1 LSMYV
6 HMGVLICLLLAP
18 LRLVAQEDEGIEGE
32 FALLE
37 DALAADEVE
46 SASKHRQSIFWSPS
60 AITVLN
66 RDDIRNSGA
75 TTLADLLRRVPGFD
89 VYETKYSYPL
99 VGARALTD
107 ESNNLVLVLVDG
119 RETIAELTGITFWSG
134 LPFDLEEVERI
145 EVIRGP
151 GSTLYGANAFA
162 AVLNIT
168 TVPDRPAGHGG
179 LVLMGGEEGYYH
191 LFAGTGESWSLAD
204 GTLSFG
210 AGLGVDGK
218 RSPSDSSHRL
228 LDIYRA
234 HGHLR
239 YRRGRSLELFVD
251 TGVVG
256 GGGLFFTHIGD
267 MQVSDAI
274 NYWILGKA
282 ELALG
287 DMTRLKVQLYYNGW
301 KGGFHSRTDFSAYN
315 ISIATPPD
323 FKLDSPTLDGQVQL
337 DVHLTDDL
345 LLISGANL
353 RYITLDCENY
363 EPEHLSEFRGAAFVH
378 AQWILLDM
386 LQLTGGLRVDLS
398 TEIEPALSPR
408 AVMVYRPQPNH
419 AIRLGYGL
427 AFRKPSLY
435 ESQVHPKVFDFNP
448 ATPEIVEKME
458 TSMGNGNL
466 VNEEVHSVEA
476 GWRAHFL
483 QERLQ
488 VSVDLFFNVYQDTIF
503 FKVDIQERLGM
514 PDIVNS
520 ILRYEND
527 DEDIYAIG
535 GEAAL
540 TWRLNDAWSFW
551 GNLGVRRVTMA
562 ESGDRVVSEPVLR
575 VNFGGRFSPV
585 EGLMADL
592 ALHYVSAYEPLLA
605 DPDNIFNERE
615 PFPLGNDFLL
625 FARLGY
631 LFPFDSDRKME
642 AGLIVRAPLGLPFRE
657 YPGVSIERTVQSVT
671 ASDFGGE
678 KLGRWVSVYLRSTF

>member
-1 LSMYV
+1 M
-6 HMGVLICLLLAP
+6 HIGVLICLVLAP
-18 LRLVAQEDEGIEGE
+18 LRLAAQEDEGLEDE

-37 DALAADEVE
+37 EELAADEVR

-60 AITVLN
+60 AITVLT

-75 TTLADLLRRVPGFD
+75 ITLSDLLRRVPGFD

-119 RETIAELTGITFWSG
+119 REIIAELTGITFWSG

-179 LVLMGGEEGYYH
+179 FTLMGGEDGFYH
-191 LFAGTGESWSLAD
+191 LYAGTGDSWSLFD

-210 AGLGVDGK
+210 ASLGGDGK
-218 RSPSDSSHRL
+218 LSPSDSSHRL

-239 YRRGRSLELFVD
+239 YRRGRSLELYVD
-251 TGVVG
+251 TGVTG

-274 NYWILGKA
+274 NYWLLGKA
-282 ELALG
+282 EFALG
-287 DMTRLKVQLYYNGW
+287 DMTRLKAQLYYNGW
-301 KGGFHSRTDFSAYN
+301 IGSFHSRTDFSAYD
-315 ISIATPPD
+315 IWIATPPD
-323 FKLDSPTLDGQVQL
+323 FTLDSPVMDGQVQV
-337 DVHLTDDL
+337 DVHLRGDL
-345 LLISGANL
+345 LLIGGANL

-363 EPEHLSEFRGAAFVH
+363 EPERLSEFRGAVFAH
-378 AQWILLDM
+378 AQWILMDM
-386 LQLTGGLRVDLS
+386 LQFTGGLRVDLS

-408 AVMVYRPQPNH
+408 AVVVFRPHPYH
-419 AIRLGYGL
+419 AFRLGYGL

-435 ESQVHPKVFDFNP
+435 ESQVHVKIFDFNP
-448 ATPEIVEKME
+448 ASSEIVKKME
-458 TSMGNGNL
+458 TSLGNENL
-466 VNEEVHSVEA
+466 VNEEVHSIEA
-476 GWRAHFL
+476 GWRARFL
-483 QERLQ
+483 EERLQ
-488 VSVDLFFNVYQDTIF
+488 VSVDLFFNLYQDTIL
-503 FKVDIQERLGM
+503 FKVDIRERMGM

-520 ILRYEND
+520 ILQYEND
-527 DEDIYAIG
+527 DEEIYAIG
-535 GEAAL
+535 GEAEL
-540 TWRLNDAWSFW
+540 TWRIDDSWSLW
-551 GNLGVRRVTMA
+551 CNLGVRRVTMA
-562 ESGDRVVSEPVLR
+562 ESGDRVRSEPTLR
-575 VNFGGRFSPV
+575 ANFGGRFSPV
-585 EGLMADL
+585 EGLVADL
-592 ALHYVSAYEPLLA
+592 ALHYLSAYEPLLS
-605 DPDNIFNERE
+605 DPDNILDERE
-615 PFPLGNDFLL
+615 PFPLGNNFLL

-631 LFPFDSDRKME
+631 LFPFGSDRKME
-642 AGLIVRAPLGLPFRE
+642 AGLTVRAPLGLPFRE
-657 YPGVSIERTVQSVT
+657 YPGVSIQRTVQSVT
-671 ASDFGGE
+671 AADFGGE